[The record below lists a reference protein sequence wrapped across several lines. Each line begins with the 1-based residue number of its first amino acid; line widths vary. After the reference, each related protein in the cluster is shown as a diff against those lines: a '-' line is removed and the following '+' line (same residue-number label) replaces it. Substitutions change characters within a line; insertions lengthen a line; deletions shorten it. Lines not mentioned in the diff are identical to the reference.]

1 MLEIL
6 SLLKEIADEI
16 SYKKSNTTDLLK
28 LENEESTGETR
39 NQSARG
45 LKILTPDQIL
55 RRLLISLARLKTR
68 NNSQKIKN
76 EIRQLLYS
84 LYRLKKLT
92 KQLYKSLVNII

>member
-84 LYRLKKLT
+84 LHRLKKVT
-92 KQLYKSLVNII
+92 KQLYKSLVNNI

>member
-92 KQLYKSLVNII
+92 KQLYKSLVNNI

>member
-39 NQSARG
+39 NQSARR

-84 LYRLKKLT
+84 LHRLKKVT
-92 KQLYKSLVNII
+92 KQLYKSLVNNI

>member
-6 SLLKEIADEI
+6 SLLKEIANEI

-28 LENEESTGETR
+28 LENEESAGETR
-39 NQSARG
+39 NQWARG

-55 RRLLISLARLKTR
+55 GRLPISLARLKTG

-76 EIRQLLYS
+76 EITQLLHS